1 MQEVFFVK
9 KTFEWICT
17 RAIRAP
23 TFFWPSPREKS
34 RRGPQGPKALL
45 RKQTTN
51 KSASVY
57 SVFDE
62 GKIALSKFRSSEP
75 VRKSLNL

>member
-1 MQEVFFVK
+1 MLTSSTLNRNNFKADFLSLDEQ
-9 KTFEWICT
+9 
-17 RAIRAP
+17 
-23 TFFWPSPREKS
+23 
-34 RRGPQGPKALL
+34 PK
-45 RKQTTN
+45 N